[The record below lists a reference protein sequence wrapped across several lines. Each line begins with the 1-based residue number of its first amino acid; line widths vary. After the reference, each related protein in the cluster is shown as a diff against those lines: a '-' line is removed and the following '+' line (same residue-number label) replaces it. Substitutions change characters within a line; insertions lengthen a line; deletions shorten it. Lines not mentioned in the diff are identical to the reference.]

1 MHGLLSLFDDWQSR
15 VHSEINST
23 VPCFYKNKNPL
34 TYWDWVSL
42 YYSFM
47 WLTIIGIGIIIGAI
61 MGFLSATGES
71 IGNRLF
77 GALMGAIT
85 GGIQY
90 GMIVAIFFFISSLF
104 KWVYRWL
111 LE

>member
-47 WLTIIGIGIIIGAI
+47 WLTIIGIGIIIGAM
-61 MGFLSATGES
+61 MGGGFQQQVKVLATVCS
-71 IGNRLF
+71 VPLWV
-77 GALMGAIT
+77 
-85 GGIQY
+85 QSQ
-90 GMIVAIFFFISSLF
+90 VAYNM
-104 KWVYRWL
+104 V
-111 LE
+111 